1 MGKSIAKKFYD
12 FKVRHGLS
20 NEIIVQ
26 IVTEYANTVLELA
39 RTHYSE
45 KYDISERTFYKCRDY
60 AVICC
65 LVDNQTCKSLRAKAA
80 ANYSKNNDKNSSV
93 APIAHFEELLANREI
108 FISEFSVD
116 EILDIA
122 HKYTD
127 GVTLKNI
134 AIAYE
139 TGELAIQKLLKK
151 GIVDLIYDAA
161 LTKQIS
167 NMIGPSLDNILK
179 QREVNKN
186 NLLSCIK
193 KEISFLESQ
202 IAYYN
207 LYFRNSKSK
216 NKPSLE
222 TLEKNLSNA
231 TKMYEETLEL

>member
-12 FKVRHGLS
+12 FKVRNELS
-20 NEIIVQ
+20 NETIVQ
-26 IVTEYANTVLELA
+26 IVTEYANTPLELA

-45 KYDISERTFYKCRDY
+45 KFDISEKTFYKCRDY

-65 LVDNQTCKSLRAKAA
+65 LVDNQTCKRLRAKAA
-80 ANYSKNNDKNSSV
+80 SNCSKNNAKKSGA
-93 APIAHFEELLANREI
+93 APIAHFEELIANREI
-108 FISEFSVD
+108 FISEFSEG

-122 HKYTD
+122 YKYTE
-127 GVTLKNI
+127 GVSLKNI

-151 GIVDLIYDAA
+151 GIAELIYDSV
-161 LTKQIS
+161 LTKQLSSMADSSLS
-167 NMIGPSLDNILK
+167 NTLK
-179 QREVNKN
+179 RREINKN

-202 IAYYN
+202 ISCYN

-222 TLEKNLSNA
+222 SLKTCLSNA
-231 TKMYEETLEL
+231 TKMYDETLKL